1 MTAFQPV
8 LTILAG
14 PNGSGKTTLFERL
27 NPPGEQV
34 NADRIA
40 RLINPIHPEA
50 ASAEAARATLVRLS
64 QLVEAR
70 QNLSYETT
78 LSGRQ
83 PLTLI
88 RGARL
93 AGYRVELAYIT
104 LEDVALNLLRVR
116 QRILEGGHSIPE
128 ADIIRRYE
136 RSLSHLSEATA
147 LADEVAVFDNTGA
160 IMELLFQWRAGSGA
174 ASALDPSRPYH
185 RRLADALARGTGLD
199 LQEIYLS
206 RW

>member
-40 RLINPIHPEA
+40 RLINPFHPEA
-50 ASAEAARATLVRLS
+50 ASVEAARATLLRLS
-64 QLVEAR
+64 QLIGER
-70 QNLSYETT
+70 QNFSYETT

-88 RGARL
+88 QKARL
-93 AGYRVELAYIT
+93 AGYRIELAYIT

-116 QRILEGGHSIPE
+116 QRVLEGGHTIPE
-128 ADIIRRYE
+128 ADIIRRYD
-136 RSLSHLSEATA
+136 RSLFHLSEAVS

-160 IMELLFQWRAGSGA
+160 ITELLFQWRDRSETI
-174 ASALDPSRPYH
+174 SALDPAKPYH
-185 RRLADALARGTGLD
+185 RRLAEALARGTGQD
-199 LQEIYLS
+199 LQAISQLK
-206 RW
+206 R

>member
-40 RLINPIHPEA
+40 RLINPFHPEA
-50 ASAEAARATLVRLS
+50 ASVEAARATLLRLS
-64 QLVEAR
+64 QLIGER
-70 QNLSYETT
+70 QNFSYETT

-88 RGARL
+88 QKARL
-93 AGYRVELAYIT
+93 AGYRIELAYIT

-116 QRILEGGHSIPE
+116 QRVLEGGIPFQKPTSFAVMIARYSTCPRPSLLRMKSRYLTIQAQSRSCCFNGE
-128 ADIIRRYE
+128 TDPRQSARLIQPSLIIVVWPRPWRGGPGKTS
-136 RSLSHLSEATA
+136 RLSL
-147 LADEVAVFDNTGA
+147 N
-160 IMELLFQWRAGSGA
+160 
-174 ASALDPSRPYH
+174 
-185 RRLADALARGTGLD
+185 
-199 LQEIYLS
+199 
-206 RW
+206 